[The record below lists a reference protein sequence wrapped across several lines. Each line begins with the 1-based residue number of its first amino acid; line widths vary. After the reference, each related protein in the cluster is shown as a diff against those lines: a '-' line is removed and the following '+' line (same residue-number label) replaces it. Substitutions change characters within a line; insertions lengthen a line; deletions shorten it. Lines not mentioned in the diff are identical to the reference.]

1 MAQAQAA
8 SFGATAEVN
17 YIRRYPVLN
26 NTPSTPRSASSWCA
40 TGWATTAWWTNPE
53 PVTASEDFAF
63 FLEKVP
69 GCYINIGNGVG
80 SQGGCMVHN
89 AGYDFNDRVLSH
101 RAPPT
106 GCYLIGLAMV
116 FFTQQVHLPPEWRLF
131 VITGFLGGLTTFST
145 FSAEVMRLLNEGRM
159 AWALGAIGAHLAGS
173 LLATWAGMVTATRLW
188 RG

>member
-1 MAQAQAA
+1 MWTSVLAIGIGAA
-8 SFGATAEVN
+8 LGA
-17 YIRRYPVLN
+17 VLRWGLGLWLN
-26 NTPSTPRSASSWCA
+26 ALLPALP
-40 TGWATTAWWTNPE
+40 
-53 PVTASEDFAF
+53 
-63 FLEKVP
+63 P
-69 GCYINIGNGVG
+69 GTLAANVIGG
-80 SQGGCMVHN
+80 
-89 AGYDFNDRVLSH
+89 
-101 RAPPT
+101 
-106 GCYLIGLAMV
+106 YLIGLAMV